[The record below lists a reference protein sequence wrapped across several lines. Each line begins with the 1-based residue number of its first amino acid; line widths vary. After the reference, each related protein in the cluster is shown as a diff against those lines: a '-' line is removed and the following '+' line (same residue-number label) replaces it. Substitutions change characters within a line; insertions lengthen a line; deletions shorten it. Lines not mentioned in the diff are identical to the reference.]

1 MTRLEEPSV
10 SELIRTLS
18 LKMDMVSSQLVGLQA
33 QLGQYVTQDQR
44 QADQALADLQRTEMS
59 KDVEDLGKRLDAQE
73 DQARQSKRMVWSAG
87 ALPVIVG
94 VILWVLTTVGG
105 GVR

>member
-1 MTRLEEPSV
+1 MLEEPSV

-18 LKMDMVSSQLVGLQA
+18 AKMDMVSGQLVALQS

-44 QADQALADLQRTEMS
+44 QADQALSDLQRQELQ
-59 KDVEDLGKRLDAQE
+59 KDVDEIRTRIHAQE
-73 DQARQSKRMVWSAG
+73 EQSRQSRRVVWSAG

-94 VILWVLTTVGG
+94 LVLWVLTTTGG